1 MLKEE
6 QEQGENMQNKLNN
19 YCSHCKM
26 ANVYPYYCMCFW
38 RDWILRHGVAS
49 CEANLAAGKW
59 HSDLEEMPSYDK
71 TDTV

>member
-6 QEQGENMQNKLNN
+6 QEQGENMQNNKN

-38 RDWILRHGVAS
+38 RDWILHHGVAN

-59 HSDLEEMPSYDK
+59 HSDLEEMPSFNK